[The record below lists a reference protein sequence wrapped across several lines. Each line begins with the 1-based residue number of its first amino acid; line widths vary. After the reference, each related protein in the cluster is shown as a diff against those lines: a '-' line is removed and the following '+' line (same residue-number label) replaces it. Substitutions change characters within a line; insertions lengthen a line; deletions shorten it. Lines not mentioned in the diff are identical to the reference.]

1 MVLSRIVVLVGLL
14 LAVASTSALSGA
26 LAPDSPPKEKRMSLN
41 DSHSRVGQATLQ
53 PILFEGKRYKEILNG
68 QLLDLPQ
75 RTGLMMII
83 DEATNARLGVIKI
96 YEVPLDSNLEADVQ
110 DVFFTAFE
118 LDSGKREIRI
128 TNERKQRFVFRIDD
142 KSVQPVP

>member
-1 MVLSRIVVLVGLL
+1 MTRMVLLVGLL
-14 LAVASTSALSGA
+14 LAVASTPALSGA
-26 LAPDSPPKEKRMSLN
+26 LAPESPFKEKRMSLN

-53 PILFEGKRYKEILNG
+53 PIQFEGKLYKEILNG
-68 QLLDLPQ
+68 QLLDLEQ

-83 DEATNARLGVIKI
+83 DEATGARLGVIKI
-96 YEVPLDSNLEADVQ
+96 YEVPLDSKLEADVQ

-128 TNERKQRFVFRIDD
+128 SNERKQRFVFRIDD